1 MSVKGQILK
10 IREMYDFNDPGMLA
24 DINTCKFFCRTAIK
38 HSGTTFE
45 LTPISFERII
55 ENKKLGIFVILDNKT
70 ITVIN
75 HVCYYSNIPMS
86 DRDLYVATETGDR
99 LDTLAY
105 QFYNNASLWWI
116 IASAN
121 NIHNAV
127 FGLADGTIIRIP
139 MNIENIISNF

>member
-1 MSVKGQILK
+1 MIKYIKRKLKRMSVKGQILK

-86 DRDLYVATETGDR
+86 DRDWKKLTHMYDHKVQELRKAKINLMKSQVE
-99 LDTLAY
+99 
-105 QFYNNASLWWI
+105 NSLEKLKSKMI
-116 IASAN
+116 LKLKTPTN
-121 NIHNAV
+121 
-127 FGLADGTIIRIP
+127 
-139 MNIENIISNF
+139 